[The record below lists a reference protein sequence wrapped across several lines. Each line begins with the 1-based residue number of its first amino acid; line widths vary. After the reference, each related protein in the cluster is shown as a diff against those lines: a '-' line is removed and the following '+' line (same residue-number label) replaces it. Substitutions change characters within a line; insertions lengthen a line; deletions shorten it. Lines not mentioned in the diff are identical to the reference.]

1 MSDLSQEKPNLNLSA
16 IIEGLL
22 FVASEPVSLQQLAEV
37 LNTNLEEIEKGLGDL
52 DEMYITQERGL
63 RIQKHNHKVSLT
75 THPLLSGLIEKFL
88 GLEATVRLSRA
99 ALETLAIIAYRQ
111 PITRPGIDAIRG
123 VNSDGVLKSLL
134 AKELVRE
141 GGRAETPGRPIIY
154 GTTEAFLQHFG
165 LSSLEELPAFEIAP
179 PEVNDN
185 VETRLL
191 KD

>member
-1 MSDLSQEKPNLNLSA
+1 MSDLPFEKPDLDLTA
-16 IIEGLL
+16 MLEGLL
-22 FVASEPVSLQQLAEV
+22 FVASEPVPIPQLAEV
-37 LNTNLEEIEKGLGDL
+37 LETSTEEIERGLQAL
-52 DEMYITQERGL
+52 NEIYAESRGL
-63 RIQKHNHKVSLT
+63 RIQRHNNRVTLT
-75 THPLLSGLIEKFL
+75 TDPRMAGLVEKFL

-134 AKELVRE
+134 SKELVRE

-165 LSSLEELPAFEIAP
+165 LSSLEEMPAFEHELAET
-179 PEVNDN
+179 PETGEN
-185 VETRLL
+185 RLL

>member
-1 MSDLSQEKPNLNLSA
+1 MSEIPIEKPELELSA
-16 IIEGLL
+16 KLESLL
-22 FVASEPVSLQQLAEV
+22 FVASEPVSIQQLAEV
-37 LNTNLEEIEKGLGDL
+37 LETTPEKVESGLQSLVETYTD
-52 DEMYITQERGL
+52 QRGL
-63 RIQKHNHKVSLT
+63 RIQRHNNRVSLT
-75 THPLLSGLIEKFL
+75 TDPRMGETVEKFL

-154 GTTEAFLQHFG
+154 GTTEGFLQHFG
-165 LSSLEELPAFEIAP
+165 LSSVHEMPPFEDGFTEESESR
-179 PEVNDN
+179 EK
-185 VETRLL
+185 RLL

>member
-1 MSDLSQEKPNLNLSA
+1 MSDLSIEKPTLNLCA
-16 IIEGLL
+16 ILEGLL
-22 FVASEPVSLQQLAEV
+22 FVASEPISTQQLAEV
-37 LNTNLEEIEKGLGDL
+37 LETTVPEIEKGLRDL
-52 DEMYITQERGL
+52 EGMYSDYRGL
-63 RIQKHNHKVSLT
+63 RIQKHNNKVSLT
-75 THPLLSGLIEKFL
+75 TDPRMAEIIEKFL

-165 LSSLEELPAFEIAP
+165 LSNLEEMPPFEEELPG
-179 PEVNDN
+179 V
-185 VETRLL
+185 VETGENRLL

>member
-1 MSDLSQEKPNLNLSA
+1 MSDLSLEKPELNLSA
-16 IIEGLL
+16 MLEGLL
-22 FVASEPVSLQQLAEV
+22 FVASEPVSIQQLAEV
-37 LNTNLEEIEKGLGDL
+37 LETSAEEIDNALRELEWTYSD
-52 DEMYITQERGL
+52 QRGL
-63 RIQKHNHKVSLT
+63 RIQRHNNKVSLT
-75 THPLLSGLIEKFL
+75 THPEMAEKIEKFL

-165 LSSLEELPAFEIAP
+165 LSSLDEMPAFEVEQLEAP
-179 PEVNDN
+179 DSGES
-185 VETRLL
+185 RLL

>member
-1 MSDLSQEKPNLNLSA
+1 MSDLSFEKPELEISA
-16 IIEGLL
+16 KLESLL
-22 FVASEPVSLQQLAEV
+22 FVASEPVSMQQLAEV
-37 LNTNLEEIEKGLGDL
+37 LETSLANIEKGLRELEGS
-52 DEMYITQERGL
+52 YAGQRGL
-63 RIQKHNHKVSLT
+63 CIQKHNNRVSLT
-75 THPLLSGLIEKFL
+75 TDPRMAETIEKFL

-165 LSSLEELPAFEIAP
+165 LSSVHELPPFEDRFTQ
-179 PEVNDN
+179 ESESSEN
-185 VETRLL
+185 RLL

>member
-1 MSDLSQEKPNLNLSA
+1 MSEIAIQKPEIELTAVL
-16 IIEGLL
+16 EGLL
-22 FVASEPVSLQQLAEV
+22 FVASEPVSIQQLSEV
-37 LNTNLEEIEKGLGDL
+37 LEIDAGEIEKGLREL
-52 DEMYITQERGL
+52 EEIYENRHGL
-63 RIQKHNHKVSLT
+63 RIQKHNNKFQLT
-75 THPLLSGLIEKFL
+75 TDPELTETVEKFL

-123 VNSDGVLKSLL
+123 VNSDAVLKSLL

-165 LSSLEELPAFEIAP
+165 LSSLEMMPPFEVSQL
-179 PEVNDN
+179 EEFVDTEN
-185 VETRLL
+185 RLL

>member
-1 MSDLSQEKPNLNLSA
+1 MSEISIEKPELDLSAKLES
-16 IIEGLL
+16 LL
-22 FVASEPVSLQQLAEV
+22 FVASEPVSIQQLAEV
-37 LNTNLEEIEKGLGDL
+37 LETSLDKVENGLHALEETYSD
-52 DEMYITQERGL
+52 QRGL
-63 RIQKHNHKVSLT
+63 RIQRHNNRVLLT
-75 THPLLSGLIEKFL
+75 TDPRMGETVEKFL

-141 GGRAETPGRPIIY
+141 SGRAETPGRPIIY
-154 GTTEAFLQHFG
+154 GTTEGFLQHFG
-165 LSSLEELPAFEIAP
+165 LSSVNELPPFEDGFA
-179 PEVNDN
+179 E
-185 VETRLL
+185 ETESSENRLL

>member
-1 MSDLSQEKPNLNLSA
+1 MSDLSFEKPDMEISA
-16 IIEGLL
+16 KLESLL
-22 FVASEPVSLQQLAEV
+22 FVASEPVSMQQLAEV
-37 LNTNLEEIEKGLGDL
+37 LETSLANVEKGLRELEESYAG
-52 DEMYITQERGL
+52 QRGL
-63 RIQKHNHKVSLT
+63 RIQKHNNRISLT
-75 THPLLSGLIEKFL
+75 TDPRMAETIEKFL

-134 AKELVRE
+134 GKELVRE
-141 GGRAETPGRPIIY
+141 SGRAETPGRPIIY

-165 LSSLEELPAFEIAP
+165 LSSLDNLPPFDDRMP
-179 PEVNDN
+179 
-185 VETRLL
+185 VETADGENRLL

>member
-1 MSDLSQEKPNLNLSA
+1 MSDLSFEKPALNISA
-16 IIEGLL
+16 ILEGLL
-22 FVASEPVSLQQLAEV
+22 FVASEPVSIQQLAEV
-37 LNTNLEEIEKGLGDL
+37 LETNVDEIEKGLHDL
-52 DEMYITQERGL
+52 ESMYSDYRGL
-63 RIQKHNHKVSLT
+63 RIQRHSNKVSLT
-75 THPLLSGLIEKFL
+75 TDPLLAEIIEKFL

-165 LSSLEELPAFEIAP
+165 LSNLEEMPPFEEELP
-179 PEVNDN
+179 DL
-185 VETRLL
+185 VETDENRLL

>member
-1 MSDLSQEKPNLNLSA
+1 MSETAIQKPEIELTAVL
-16 IIEGLL
+16 EGLL
-22 FVASEPVSLQQLAEV
+22 FVASEPVSIQQLSEV
-37 LNTNLEEIEKGLGDL
+37 LEIDAGEIEKGLIELEEIYENGH
-52 DEMYITQERGL
+52 GL
-63 RIQKHNHKVSLT
+63 RIQKHNNKFQLT
-75 THPLLSGLIEKFL
+75 TDPELTETVEKFL

-165 LSSLEELPAFEIAP
+165 LSSLELLPPFEVSQP
-179 PEVNDN
+179 DENDVTEN
-185 VETRLL
+185 RLL